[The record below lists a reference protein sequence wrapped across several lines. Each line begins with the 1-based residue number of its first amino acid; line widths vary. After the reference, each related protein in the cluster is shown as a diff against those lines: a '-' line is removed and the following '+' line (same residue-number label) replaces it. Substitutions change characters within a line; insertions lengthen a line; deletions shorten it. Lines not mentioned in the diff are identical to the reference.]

1 MKQSLFAFL
10 LLPILACAAQSPFDG
25 TWTVFLHNPPPSPI
39 THADFAWEIQNGTY
53 KCSACPDMAG
63 PIQIKADGTDQPV
76 EGRRAF
82 DTLAIKIVDDKTIL
96 ATEKRDGKIIE
107 SVKNTL
113 SADDKILT
121 RDATSYLEGSKQPFT
136 ETTTLARVA
145 AGPAGSH
152 PISGSWRLQPLPV
165 TPIQYTVTYKSS
177 PDGLMMST
185 TSGKS
190 FDAKFDGKDYPIK
203 GTTGRTVS
211 LTKVNDIWIDATNK
225 LDGKIVE
232 VNHMTVS
239 ADGKTLTIKQ
249 ETETQSTMIT
259 LIGTKQ

>member
-1 MKQSLFAFL
+1 MNKSLFVLL
-10 LLPILACAAQSPFDG
+10 LLPIFACAAQSPFDG
-25 TWTVFLHNPPPSPI
+25 TWKVYFNDLHPPSI
-39 THADFAWEIQNGTY
+39 ANADFTWEIQKGTY
-53 KCSACPDMAG
+53 QCSACPDMAG

-76 EGRRAF
+76 QGRRAF
-82 DTLAIKIVDDKTIL
+82 DTLAIQVVDDKTIN
-96 ATEKRDGKIIE
+96 ATEKRDGKIVE

-113 SADDKILT
+113 SADDKTLT
-121 RDATSYLEGSKQPFT
+121 RDTTSHLEGSKQPFT

-145 AGPAGSH
+145 ASPAGSH
-152 PISGSWRLQPLPV
+152 AISGSWQLQPPPV

-177 PDGLMMST
+177 PDGLMMT
-185 TSGKS
+185 TISGQS

-211 LTKVNDIWIDATNK
+211 LTKVNDIWIDETDK
-225 LDGKIVE
+225 LDGKIVG

-239 ADGKTLTIKQ
+239 ADGKTLTIKLENEAQ
-249 ETETQSTMIT
+249 GTTIT